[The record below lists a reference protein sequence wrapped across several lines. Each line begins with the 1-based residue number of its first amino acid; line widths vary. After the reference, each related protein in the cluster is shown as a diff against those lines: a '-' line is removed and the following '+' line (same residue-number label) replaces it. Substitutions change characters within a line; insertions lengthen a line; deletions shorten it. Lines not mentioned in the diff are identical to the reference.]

1 MHPSRLRLGPSQSRS
16 LTDAS
21 PGSARSP
28 GLRVCRAAP
37 SRRLNICTHAPFRT
51 ECQSFLRC
59 RDMSLRYR
67 ASSGR
72 AGPLPLERQRPEVRI
87 LSGLPARPA
96 AGAML
101 KADAIEYAGETTR
114 RPHEGLRSLRPFAAL
129 HLSYCE
135 GGQRD
140 KRGGVPFHDAP
151 TYAMRELHESR
162 GNHRRLVRAVVL
174 G

>member
-1 MHPSRLRLGPSQSRS
+1 
-16 LTDAS
+16 
-21 PGSARSP
+21 
-28 GLRVCRAAP
+28 
-37 SRRLNICTHAPFRT
+37 
-51 ECQSFLRC
+51 
-59 RDMSLRYR
+59 MSLRYR